1 MVTKYPLISQSQ
13 VRSSNFTPWLE
24 ILSFAPYTPDK
35 IRQILVYTFI
45 PTESVL
51 DLLNSLAEFL
61 GVLVK

>member
-1 MVTKYPLISQSQ
+1 MVTKYPLISQSH